1 MTNGINIYTNLNIF
15 LIKNIPSSRYIYKLF
30 LGYICFMSK
39 STILLLFSMVCSTVF
54 AQKGLDTLKVKGVN
68 TVLLGNFYHSF
79 EDKTNALNANQILEQ
94 LYSNKFEAVDKDS
107 RVFNKGFT
115 QSTYWL
121 ALQVQNKNLFEEYY
135 VWNFYNEGTFF
146 DFFEIK
152 NKKPFF
158 LENVSSHKLLKNRH
172 FSIPFPGI
180 KINFKS
186 DETKLLLV
194 KIKPTNRNNVYTTS
208 DFSTAE
214 DYLLSNQ
221 DYPLEIGFF
230 TGFMLLAFLANLFLF
245 ILIKDKFYCYLCFYL
260 LFLVMFFVEGH
271 LYDAIL
277 YPEFLFKYVTF
288 LPKNVFSNMAIF
300 FGIKVFLL
308 FSNYK
313 EKHPKTFPYIS
324 NINLV
329 FLVFNALLFVSS
341 LTLDFQNDAL
351 ILIREYSNYALYITL
366 TSFLLAISYSIYS
379 KNKLAYAFLFS
390 AILLIISVV
399 SVILNSFGI
408 SYFVSVLHLDN
419 ISRGFLVQVILLT
432 GFFVYRYKTEKDHFF
447 EEQIK
452 NLEEIEILTL
462 KILNVQEDERKL
474 IARELHDE
482 VGSGLTSIKLMLENY
497 FRKNSSFEE
506 KEMEKK
512 IISTLKTIYEEV
524 RDISHLMM
532 PKSFDELDLKT
543 ALDDM
548 ILLFQ
553 SNNSAILYTFNC
565 VCDFEIVEKNKQ
577 IHLYRIIGEIIQ
589 NATKHAKATQIDI
602 QLYFENKQIE
612 ICIEDNGTGITEK
625 KTNGIGLINVQ
636 TRTKF
641 LKGIY
646 NCDSNSNGT
655 VFIIQIP
662 I

>member
-1 MTNGINIYTNLNIF
+1 
-15 LIKNIPSSRYIYKLF
+15 
-30 LGYICFMSK
+30 
-39 STILLLFSMVCSTVF
+39 
-54 AQKGLDTLKVKGVN
+54 
-68 TVLLGNFYHSF
+68 
-79 EDKTNALNANQILEQ
+79 
-94 LYSNKFEAVDKDS
+94 
-107 RVFNKGFT
+107 
-115 QSTYWL
+115 
-121 ALQVQNKNLFEEYY
+121 
-135 VWNFYNEGTFF
+135 
-146 DFFEIK
+146 
-152 NKKPFF
+152 
-158 LENVSSHKLLKNRH
+158 
-172 FSIPFPGI
+172 
-180 KINFKS
+180 
-186 DETKLLLV
+186 
-194 KIKPTNRNNVYTTS
+194 
-208 DFSTAE
+208 
-214 DYLLSNQ
+214 
-221 DYPLEIGFF
+221 
-230 TGFMLLAFLANLFLF
+230 
-245 ILIKDKFYCYLCFYL
+245 
-260 LFLVMFFVEGH
+260 MFFVEGH
-271 LYDAIL
+271 LYDAVL
-277 YPEFLFKYVTF
+277 YPEILFQYVTL
-288 LPKNVFSNMAIF
+288 LPKNVFSNMALF

-313 EKHPKTFPYIS
+313 ENHPKIFPLIH

-329 FLVFNALLFVSS
+329 FLVFNALLFVLS
-341 LTLDFQNDAL
+341 LTLDFQNGAL
-351 ILIREYSNYALYITL
+351 ILIREYSNYALYSTL
-366 TSFLLAISYSIYS
+366 VSFLLAIFYSVYR

-390 AILLIISVV
+390 TILLIISVV
-399 SVILNSFGI
+399 SVIFNSFGI

-543 ALDDM
+543 ALNEM

-553 SNNSAILYTFNC
+553 SNNTRLLYTFNC
-565 VCDFEIVEKNKQ
+565 ECDFEIVEKTKQ

-589 NATKHAKATQIDI
+589 NATKHANATQIDI
-602 QLYFENKQIE
+602 QIYFENKQIE